1 MIDRYSHPEISAIWE
16 LENKFKIWTDIEI
29 YACEIRADR
38 GEIPKEDLATIK
50 AKAKFNVDEILEIEA
65 KVHHDVIAYLTNLN
79 SYIGPAGRH
88 VHFGLTSS
96 DVGDT
101 ALCVQMVQAM
111 ELLIKRANE
120 LLETTKQKAIEYKDL
135 PCIGRS
141 HGIHAEPMTL
151 GLKFALFYSEMKRNI
166 ERMEDAKEQIAVG
179 KLSGAVGTYSNIDP
193 DIEEYVLKQ
202 LGLAVDPIATQVISR
217 DRHAFY
223 LSVLGVV
230 AASLD
235 RMATEVRLLQKTEG
249 REVEEPF
256 AKGQKGSS
264 AMPHKRNPVVCERIS
279 GISRVIRANVNVGLQ
294 NVALW
299 HERDISHSSAERI
312 VLPDSTIALDYILE
326 KMNFVIKGIHVYPD
340 ATERTLNITRGL
352 IFSQKVL
359 LWLIE
364 KGGILREDAYTIVQD
379 NAMAVWGNQN
389 ENLRDRLKNDP
400 RCNAILKESDLEE
413 IFQIEPYLKRIPE
426 IFKRLGLV

>member
-16 LENKFKIWTDIEI
+16 LENKFRIWTDIEI
-29 YACEIRADR
+29 YACEARAKR
-38 GEIPKEDLATIK
+38 GEVPFEDLETIK
-50 AKAKFNVDEILEIEA
+50 QKAKFNVEEILEIES

-111 ELLIKRANE
+111 DLLIKRTE
-120 LLETTKQKAIEYKDL
+120 TLLATTKEKAKEYKDL

-151 GLKFALFYSEMKRNI
+151 GLKFALFFAEMSRNL
-166 ERMEDAKEQIAVG
+166 ERMKDAREQIAVG
-179 KLSGAVGTYSNIDP
+179 KLSGAVGTYSNIDL
-193 DIEEYVLKQ
+193 DVEEYVLKK
-202 LGLAVDPIATQVISR
+202 LGLTVDPIATQVISR

-223 LSVLGVV
+223 ISVLGIV

-235 RMATEVRLLQKTEG
+235 RMATEIRLLQKTEG

-294 NVALW
+294 NVGLW

-326 KMNFVIKGIHVYPD
+326 KMNFVLSGIHVYPD
-340 ATERTLNITRGL
+340 ATERTLNVTRGL

-364 KGGILREDAYTIVQD
+364 KGGITREDAYLIVQE
-379 NAMAVWGNQN
+379 NAMAVWGDQSQ
-389 ENLRDRLKNDP
+389 NLRDRLKNDP
-400 RCNAILKESDLEE
+400 RCSSILKDSDLDE
-413 IFQIEPYLKRIPE
+413 IFQIEPYLKRIPL
-426 IFKRLGLV
+426 IFERLGIV

>member
-16 LENKFKIWTDIEI
+16 LENKFRIWTEIEI
-29 YACEIRADR
+29 HACEIRTER
-38 GEIPKEDLATIK
+38 GEIPKEDLDTIK
-50 AKAKFNVDEILEIEA
+50 AKAKFNVEEILEIEA

-111 ELLIKRANE
+111 DLLLRRAKELLQ
-120 LLETTKQKAIEYKDL
+120 TTKEKAIEYKDL

-166 ERMEDAKEQIAVG
+166 ERMEDAKKQIAVG

-193 DIEEYVLKQ
+193 EIEEYVLNK

-223 LSVLGVV
+223 LSILGIV

-235 RMATEVRLLQKTEG
+235 RMATEIRLLQKTEG

-279 GISRVIRANVNVGLQ
+279 GISRVIRANVGVGLQ
-294 NVALW
+294 NVGLW

-340 ATERTLNITRGL
+340 ATERTLNVTRGL

-364 KGGILREDAYTIVQD
+364 KGGISREDAYAIVQE
-379 NAMAVWGNQN
+379 NAMAVWANQN
-389 ENLRDRLKNDP
+389 ESLRERLKNDP
-400 RCNAILKESDLEE
+400 RCNTILKEADLEE
-413 IFQIEPYLKRIPE
+413 IFRIEPYLKQIPI
-426 IFKRLGLV
+426 IFKRLGLE

>member
-16 LENKFKIWTDIEI
+16 LENKFRIWTDIEI
-29 YACEIRADR
+29 YACEIRARR
-38 GEIPKEDLATIK
+38 GEIPEEDLETIK
-50 AKAKFNVDEILEIEA
+50 AKAHFKVDEILEIEA

-111 ELLIKRANE
+111 DLLIKRAMV
-120 LLETTKQKAIEYKDL
+120 LLESTKQKAIEYKDL

-166 ERMEDAKEQIAVG
+166 ERMEDAKRQIAVG

-193 DIEEYVLKQ
+193 DIEEYVLRQ
-202 LGLAVDPIATQVISR
+202 LGLSVDPIATQVISR

-223 LSVLGVV
+223 MSVLGIV

-235 RMATEVRLLQKTEG
+235 RMATEIRLLQKTEG

-340 ATERTLNITRGL
+340 ATERTLNVTRGL

-364 KGGILREDAYTIVQD
+364 KGGISREDAYAIVQD
-379 NAMAVWGNQN
+379 NAMAVWANQN

-400 RCNAILKESDLEE
+400 RCNSILKDSDLDE
-413 IFQIEPYLKRIPE
+413 IFQIKTYLERIPL
-426 IFKRLGLV
+426 IFKRLGIT